1 MVTCPLVPGVP
12 HLRSGSCTS
21 PRSFALGFLQHTPRD
36 AYLALLLTFG
46 FANTWCQDLHLT
58 STVPCPAHT
67 QSSAARRSL
76 ARRLERLVGQHWT
89 TKKLSNSEHP

>member
-67 QSSAARRSL
+67 LKLSRAAFR
-76 ARRLERLVGQHWT
+76 RRLERLVGRY
-89 TKKLSNSEHP
+89 